1 MGSFEE
7 FLDVQLAWDNGTAL
21 ALLEALRA
29 HPKALVVVLIG
40 QGHVQEGLG
49 VPQILRAMAPWVS
62 QAVCVPVFNPSELK
76 LGDDFGIL
84 IQGEEW
90 DGWIR

>member
-7 FLDVQLAWDNGTAL
+7 FFDVQLAWDNGTAL

-49 VPQILRAMAPWVS
+49 VPQILKAMALGFLRRCVFLFLTPRSSSWGMILVS
-62 QAVCVPVFNPSELK
+62 
-76 LGDDFGIL
+76 
-84 IQGEEW
+84 
-90 DGWIR
+90 